1 MYLFCLKDLLFV
13 LKSPQVVFKVYD
25 FMSLPDGLRY
35 MRYTSE
41 LLFPFNFI
49 WKNSQNITSSLIRT
63 AMATKYGPGW
73 KNSSIPARAQQTP
86 PSGNKSKYKGKLGKK
101 YIIQL
106 PIVLLSTYLLNLFF
120 HLELCLILL
129 NS

>member
-63 AMATKYGPGW
+63 AMATKYGPG
-73 KNSSIPARAQQTP
+73 
-86 PSGNKSKYKGKLGKK
+86 
-101 YIIQL
+101 
-106 PIVLLSTYLLNLFF
+106 
-120 HLELCLILL
+120 
-129 NS
+129 